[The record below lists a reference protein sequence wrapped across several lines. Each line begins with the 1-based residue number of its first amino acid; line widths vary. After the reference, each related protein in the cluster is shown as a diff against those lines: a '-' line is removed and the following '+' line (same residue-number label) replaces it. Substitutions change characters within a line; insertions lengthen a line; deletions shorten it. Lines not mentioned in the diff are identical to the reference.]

1 MNRIVAFALFFIFF
15 FVVYF
20 GMHFYVFARLSNY
33 LQITRNLWFYLV
45 LLFLAGGFPLAS
57 FLERTVNGQ
66 VTRVFYALSATWLGA
81 VFLLFMSLLVYEILR
96 LVTKTNDKVGGLVV
110 MLLVLVLLLYGIVNA
125 MLIRVNHVE
134 VPIADLKDPV
144 TIVQLSDIH
153 LGTIHNSEYMTR
165 IVNKINAINPDIV
178 MITGDF
184 FDSSARIDA
193 HTVSPLNSI
202 KAKTFFS
209 LGNHEIYEGVDDV
222 MRIMNTTSVQTLRND
237 VVKYK
242 GLQIVGI
249 DNPDREFLKG
259 NSTIA
264 GMKLNRS
271 MPTVLM
277 FHPPQGLDD
286 AVAAGVDLQ
295 LSGHTHNGQIFPFNL
310 VVRMFFPRIQGL
322 YEYKGMWLHV
332 SPGTG
337 TWGPPMRIGSRSE
350 ITVLELVKS
359 K

>member
-20 GMHFYVFARLSNY
+20 GMHFYVFVRLSNY

-45 LLFLAGGFPLAS
+45 LFVLASGFPLAS

-66 VTRVFYALSATWLGA
+66 LTRMFYALSATWLGA
-81 VFLLFMSLLVYEILR
+81 VFLLFMSLLVYEVIR
-96 LVTKTNDKVGGLVV
+96 RVTATNDKIGGFVV
-110 MLLVLVLLLYGIVNA
+110 ILLVLVLLFYGIINA

-134 VPIADLKDPV
+134 VPIDGLDEPV
-144 TIVQLSDIH
+144 KIVQLSDIH
-153 LGTIHNSEYMTR
+153 LGTIHNSDYMTR
-165 IVNKINAINPDIV
+165 IVGKVNAIKPDIV

-193 HTVSPLNSI
+193 HTVAPLNSI

-222 MRIMNTTSVQTLRND
+222 MRIMNTTSVKTLRNE

-242 GLQIVGI
+242 GLQIVGV

-259 NSTIA
+259 NSTLS

-286 AVAAGVDLQ
+286 SVAAGIDLQ

-310 VVRMFFPRIQGL
+310 VVMAFFPRIRGL
-322 YEYKGMWLHV
+322 YEYNGMHLYV

-350 ITVLELVKS
+350 ITVLNLVNK